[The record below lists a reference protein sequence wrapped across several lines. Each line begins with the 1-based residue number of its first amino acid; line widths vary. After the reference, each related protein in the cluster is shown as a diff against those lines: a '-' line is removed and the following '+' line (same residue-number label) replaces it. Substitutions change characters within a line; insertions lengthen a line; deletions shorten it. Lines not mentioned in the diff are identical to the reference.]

1 MECKYKPVAL
11 DPRSLE
17 YLKTIEAPRTR
28 ETNEYALKAFSAFRI
43 RGSATPLSLKAMSF
57 DVIQN
62 FDAWLRAAEYSDFS
76 RKTYV
81 ACVVEFLRFA
91 LDQEWMS
98 PTFSLERAVYRKRR
112 KQKRK
117 SYPIPKPSKR
127 MGEIITYYDRQPL
140 FEVSGIS
147 PLEIERS
154 RVKRLCLLR
163 ARAVVHVMYASAG
176 RVSEIASLTRKQVQ
190 DGSAKEAIITGKG
203 DKERF
208 LYFTPD
214 AQSAIQAYCVERK
227 DGADGHTSDEP
238 LFVSHGRNR
247 GSPLTRAMLWKIVSD
262 AADALGFKAH
272 PHDFRHFRASEL
284 LNNGVRLEV
293 IQEILGHADI
303 GTTRKIYA
311 HLDRETVREAFDTAS
326 RNALRR

>member
-1 MECKYKPVAL
+1 MECKYKPVTL
-11 DPRSLE
+11 DPRALE

-127 MGEIITYYDRQPL
+127 MGEIITYYDHQPL
-140 FEVSGIS
+140 SEVSGIS
-147 PLEIERS
+147 PLGIERS

-176 RVSEIASLTRKQVQ
+176 RVSEIASLQRKQVQ
-190 DGSAKEAIITGKG
+190 DGRAKEAIITGKG

-214 AQSAIQAYCVERK
+214 AQVAIQAYCVERE
-227 DGADGHTSDEP
+227 DEFES
-238 LFVSHGRNR
+238 LFIAHGRNR
-247 GSPLTRAMLWKIVSD
+247 GAALTRAMLWKIVSD